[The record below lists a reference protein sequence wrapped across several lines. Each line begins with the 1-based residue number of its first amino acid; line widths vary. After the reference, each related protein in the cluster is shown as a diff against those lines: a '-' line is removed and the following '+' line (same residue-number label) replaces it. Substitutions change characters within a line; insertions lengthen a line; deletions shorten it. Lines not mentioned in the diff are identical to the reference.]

1 MEIEDIHWSL
11 ASLAGKSAVE
21 TAFLRI
27 RECASGRK
35 SDEDDALSAND
46 DGQWWATVQ
55 CLERSCVFAPSQQQF
70 GAWFGCDKRP
80 SKCRKKRKQKT
91 LVA

>member
-55 CLERSCVFAPSQQQF
+55 CLERSCVIAPSQQQLYSF
-70 GAWFGCDKRP
+70 HWWC
-80 SKCRKKRKQKT
+80 
-91 LVA
+91 LVWVRQTTEQM